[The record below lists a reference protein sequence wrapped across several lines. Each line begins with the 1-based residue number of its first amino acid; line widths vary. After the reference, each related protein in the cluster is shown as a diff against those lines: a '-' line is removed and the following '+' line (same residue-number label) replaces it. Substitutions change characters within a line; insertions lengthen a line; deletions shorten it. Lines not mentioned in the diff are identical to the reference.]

1 MGNKAEYKKELA
13 SLFRVFLETRDNS
26 TLIEYLVS
34 KSNLPGVRANL
45 ELAEVFA
52 ENVEEVSSRDPEL
65 LLWLCDQFTIIAPD
79 EAPTNNPREFLPFCG
94 TWALGAL
101 ASISP
106 KFNESCWHRLKK
118 MSIDSRWRIREAV
131 AFGLQMLLKKER
143 ERNLERLDRWI
154 EDEKWLQMR
163 AVAAGIAEPSLL
175 KHRQTAKRALEFHK
189 KILARIISARE
200 RNSFEFKTLRKGL
213 GYTLSVV
220 TYAIP
225 KEGFEFMRQLVD
237 SQDADVQWIIKEN
250 LKKNRLIK
258 NLPDEVASI
267 KRLLQAKTRT

>member
-1 MGNKAEYKKELA
+1 MGNKAEHRKELA
-13 SLFRVFLETRDNS
+13 GLFRVFLETRDNS
-26 TLIEYLVS
+26 KLTEYLVS
-34 KSNLPGVRANL
+34 KSNLPSARANL
-45 ELAEVFA
+45 ELAEAFA
-52 ENVEEVSSRDPEL
+52 ENVGEVSSRDPEI
-65 LLWLCDQFTIIAPD
+65 LWLLCDQLTIITPD

-131 AFGLQMLLKKER
+131 AFGIQILLKKEQ
-143 ERNLERLDRWI
+143 EKTLERLDRWI

-163 AVAAGIAEPSLL
+163 AVAAGVSEPSLL
-175 KHRQTAKRALEFHK
+175 KYRQTAKKALKFHK
-189 KILARIISARE
+189 KILARIISTRA

-225 KEGFEFMRQLVD
+225 KEGFEFMRRLID
-237 SQDADVQWIIKEN
+237 SQDADVQWIVKEN

-258 NLPDEVASI
+258 NHPDEVDSI
-267 KRLLQAKTRT
+267 KRLLRTKTRT